1 MIRVLIVDDH
11 RITRAGLARILSDY
25 EEDIEVGEAGT
36 AAETLRLVAEQQ
48 WNLVLL
54 DIALPDRNG
63 IDVLKTIK
71 QEHPRL
77 PVLVLSM
84 YPIDQYALRV
94 LRAGGM
100 GYLTKESAPEQLLQ
114 AVSLA
119 VNGRHFITSELAAR
133 LSQEPRRASNG
144 YPHENLSDREL
155 EVLRLIASGRRPAE
169 IARQLE
175 LSIKTVSTYRARIL
189 QKMGMRHNA
198 ELTHYAVVNQL
209 VY

>member
-119 VNGRHFITSELAAR
+119 VNDRHFITSELAAR